1 MSDVK
6 TGTVNG
12 GKDLFVHMSNI
23 IMEGFKSLKD
33 GQEVEYEDGTGDKGP
48 IALNVT
54 PK

>member
-1 MSDVK
+1 
-6 TGTVNG
+6 

-23 IMEGFKSLKD
+23 IMEGFKTLKD
-33 GQEVEYEDGTGDKGP
+33 GQAVDYEAGTGEKGP